1 MGRVEQR
8 ASSNLVRGVD
18 IGPASVEQIQQ
29 LDLALPSRQ
38 LNGGHVKHAHRFQQF
53 LIESLREDTYC
64 RFHVPVLDRRDQPRP
79 IVLARTHLIIIIIII
94 VFQMHAL
101 FPMRGLTSSFCTDAV
116 IDNG

>member
-79 IVLARTHLIIIIIII
+79 IVIRTHLIIII